1 MATATY
7 FQRGEAIDYVNSG
20 DSKIAAG
27 TILLFGSRLAVAGC
41 DIPAGEAGSL
51 FVTGVFRMPKEY
63 AASDKAL
70 TAGQN
75 VQWDNSNSYIKS
87 AVAQVVGTGGDAGKV
102 TTEASPVHGFVV
114 EAAASAD
121 ETVLV
126 KINA

>member
-7 FQRGEAIDYVNSG
+7 YQRGESIDYVNSG
-20 DSKIAAG
+20 DTKITTG
-27 TILLFGSRLAVAGC
+27 TILLFGSRLAVAAC
-41 DIPAGEAGSL
+41 DIPAGGVGSI
-51 FVTGVFRMPKEY
+51 FVDGVFEMPKEY

-75 VQWDNSNSYIKS
+75 VQWDNSNSYIKA

-114 EAAASAD
+114 AAAASAD
-121 ETVLV
+121 QTVLV